1 MKTENKN
8 VIENTDTYTARKISK
23 YGLFSGP
30 YFPVSGPEKTQYL
43 DTFHE
48 VMQLKMIII
57 PATKLKN
64 KAT

>member
-8 VIENTDTYTARKISK
+8 VIENTDTYTARKVSK

-48 VMQLKMIII
+48 VM
-57 PATKLKN
+57 
-64 KAT
+64 